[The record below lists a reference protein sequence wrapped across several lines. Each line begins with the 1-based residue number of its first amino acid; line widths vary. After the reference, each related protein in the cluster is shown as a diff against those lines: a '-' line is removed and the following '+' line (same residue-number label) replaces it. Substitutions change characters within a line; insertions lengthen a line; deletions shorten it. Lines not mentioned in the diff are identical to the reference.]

1 MAKRKNKEELTTKMH
16 SEFTV
21 TDEMDRKHITWSV
34 LDMIDQKVLTKAEAM
49 EIYGIT
55 QKDLDNYQDEWKALQ

>member
-1 MAKRKNKEELTTKMH
+1 MH